1 MTYLAA
7 ACQGLL
13 IAVLAVSAA
22 SKVRRRADFR
32 DFVASL
38 RRTSLVK
45 PSAARVVALVVVS
58 TEGSAALLLLLPGTR
73 RFGFVVAGLLLA
85 VLTAGVAAI
94 VRRGKRVTCR
104 CFGASNAPLQIRH
117 VVRNATLTG
126 AAVVGVIAGASTFN
140 SAAVVVVLIGA
151 VCAAPVILLDDL
163 TELFRPP
170 SPQVH
175 R

>member
-38 RRTSLVK
+38 RRTGLLQ
-45 PSAARVVALVVVS
+45 PSAARVVALMVVS

-73 RFGFVVAGLLLA
+73 RPGFVVAGLLLA
-85 VLTAGVAAI
+85 VLTAGVAVI

-104 CFGASNAPLQIRH
+104 CFGASGAPLQIRH
-117 VVRNATLTG
+117 VIRNATLTG
-126 AAVVGVIAGASTFN
+126 AAVVGVIAGAPTFN
-140 SAAVVVVLIGA
+140 AVAVVVVLIGV

>member
-22 SKVRRRADFR
+22 SKVGRRADFQ

-38 RRTSLVK
+38 RRTGLVQA
-45 PSAARVVALVVVS
+45 STARVAAMAVVL
-58 TEGSAALLLLLPGTR
+58 TEGSAVLMLLLPSTR
-73 RFGFVVAGLLLA
+73 RVGFVVAGLLLA
-85 VLTAGVAAI
+85 VLTAGVAVI
-94 VRRGKRVTCR
+94 VRHGSQVTCR
-104 CFGASNAPLQIRH
+104 CFGASDAPLRIRH
-117 VVRNATLTG
+117 VIRNGILTM
-126 AAVVGVIAGASTFN
+126 AAVVGVITRAQAFDAT
-140 SAAVVVVLIGA
+140 AVVVVLIGA
-151 VCAAPVILLDDL
+151 VCAVPAIFLDDFV
-163 TELFRPP
+163 ELFRPP